1 MSAKFEGDEPKVTP
15 AGVEAE
21 LLSLA
26 RDITGRNS
34 KIALASDSK
43 SGLIELRKNGTVVTL
58 LGKDEGGFQFDV
70 VSTNRNGEVTFAH
83 RFQSGPEEVV
93 DRDVT
98 LHFARTALGALDNL
112 DAALLELKALADS
125 SPQVHSL
132 VKLPTQTEFTPD
144 LYADL
149 TALWW
154 KVHSDTHPIDVT
166 VTGAHTRLRVLTEAG
181 LNTFRDKLPNAV
193 VVFMDKDNAGILN
206 DVGLSCIN
214 DYLFEQEHKIF
225 QACFDTECDVHVR
238 FAGDEFLFVTS
249 NDERGLASIK
259 NALHAA
265 DELRRKILIDKDFP
279 EELRKIL
286 DENRIDDAS
295 ERIEQAHKL
304 GCFRK
309 LMAGISSQYSAETK
323 DRRSMNPEHFGD
335 WILGQLGEDLK
346 QEWVSF
352 LRLSKTTG
360 TISIASIAEQIGLDK
375 EVVAHSLQA
384 FVADWGIDR
393 LKEPATPSSISDS
406 LMSAM
411 RVASEHAAVMG
422 TSCAVSALPP
432 KYTTRDFFMKI
443 GEAEFKIYAA
453 KRGEEFDPL
462 DPNYRYGTKDIIL
475 RKAEKDELSK
485 HAALVSEYDHITG
498 MLERDDAALTALDKL
513 QLQAEAFRLVCADP
527 GSDMLRLSQIGDF
540 KAREVLP
547 IGDEGFVTAF
557 KFHIKGV
564 GGFNKAKGMNATDA
578 IVAAVAK
585 RMEDQFPELTCM
597 VRAEGG
603 TGVVYLKGDI
613 KLGEDVRQRQEAT
626 LTQVVKDNIDGFV
639 ELAFYEKQAYR
650 MFATASRRYPAFRDK
665 QSEPEELGSV
675 SIHRAAKQ
683 IDGNER
689 IKNIHKKLF
698 G

>member
-1 MSAKFEGDEPKVTP
+1 MSTKQTDFPQNVTP
-15 AGVEAE
+15 SGVTAE

-26 RDITGRNS
+26 KETIGSNS
-34 KIALASDSK
+34 KIELTTGDE
-43 SGLIELRKNGTVVTL
+43 SGSIQLKKNGTVVTL
-58 LGKDEGGFQFDV
+58 SGNNEGEFQFDV
-70 VSTNRNGEVTFAH
+70 ATTNRSGDVTFAH
-83 RFQSGPEEVV
+83 RFRSGPTEVV

-112 DAALLELKALADS
+112 DAALTDLKALADS

-132 VKLPTQTEFTPD
+132 VRLPTQTEFTPD
-144 LYADL
+144 LYAEL
-149 TALWW
+149 TAHWW
-154 KVHSDTHPIDVT
+154 KVHSHTHPVDVT

-181 LNTFRDKLPNAV
+181 LSTFRDKLPNAV
-193 VVFMDKDNAGILN
+193 VAFMDKDNAGILN

-225 QACFDTECDVHVR
+225 QASFDIDRDVHVR

-249 NDERGLASIK
+249 NDDRGLESIK
-259 NALHAA
+259 KALQAA
-265 DELRRKILIDKDFP
+265 DELRQKILIDKDIP
-279 EELRKIL
+279 EDLQRIL
-286 DENRIDDAS
+286 DENHINDAV
-295 ERIEQAHKL
+295 EKIEQAHKL

-335 WILGQLGEDLK
+335 WVLGQLGEELR
-346 QEWVSF
+346 QEWISF
-352 LRLSKTTG
+352 LGLSKSTNARSVS
-360 TISIASIAEQIGLDK
+360 TIAQQVGLDK
-375 EVVAHSLQA
+375 EVVAHNLQA
-384 FVADWGIDR
+384 FVADWGMDK
-393 LKEPATPSSISDS
+393 LKKDLSPNIISEP
-406 LMSAM
+406 LMTAM
-411 RVASEHAAVMG
+411 RVASEHALVMG

-432 KYTTRDFFMKI
+432 RYTTRDFFMKI
-443 GEAEFKIYAA
+443 GEAEFKIYAT

-462 DPNYRYGTKDIIL
+462 DPDYRYGTKDIIL

-498 MLERDDAALTALDKL
+498 MIRRDEDSLTALDKL

-578 IVAAVAK
+578 IVATVAK
-585 RMEDQFPELTCM
+585 RMEDQFPELTCI

-603 TGVVYLKGDI
+603 TGVVYLKGDV
-613 KLGEDVRQRQEAT
+613 KLGEDLRLKQEAS
-626 LTQVVKDNIDGFV
+626 LTQIVKDNIDGFV

-650 MFATASRRYPAFRDK
+650 MFATSSKRYPAFKDK

-675 SIHRAAKQ
+675 SIQRAAKQ
-683 IDGNER
+683 VDGNEL